1 MSLAARSTPPHPR
14 ALLPCTSLRF
24 ERALRSMQLVFV
36 AAIAALSACTDRP
49 TDPASSQLR
58 APSSVS
64 SERSFPAGLASVGW
78 QEQARSLVAAHPATM
93 SPINAVRAYALLSV
107 AQYGAVVD
115 AGNQLDADEALQSN
129 GFGAGGRSRFEAER
143 GAIAGASAQV
153 LSYLFPD
160 AAAVLEERLA
170 NEGTAG
176 PGGVHPQFTRGV
188 AIGRAFGEVMKT
200 WAASDGFST
209 PACLAAPRSATCIP
223 GAILTGSG
231 FWTRNPAPPGG
242 TLPPIA
248 GPQFG
253 AMKPYFLTSGAQFH
267 PAPPPTFGSPDYLA
281 GLNETITKS
290 SGRTPAQLA
299 DARAWNLPQGT
310 MTPLGYWDRL
320 AAQYIAEHGLDER
333 AAAHVFALTN
343 AAAMDAVIGCWEA
356 KFSYYFI
363 RPWQA
368 SPAVAL
374 DPVVNGVGIG
384 LPNHPSYPSGHS
396 CVSASAGTVIETF
409 FPEHATVVDQQV
421 AAAGESRIIA
431 GIHFPFD
438 IRAGQALGR
447 SVAALAIAYDRER
460 GLLAAVR

>member
-14 ALLPCTSLRF
+14 ALLPSTSLRF
-24 ERALRSMQLVFV
+24 KRALRSLRLVFV
-36 AAIAALSACTDRP
+36 AAVAALSACTDQP
-49 TDPASSQLR
+49 TDPTSSQLR

-64 SERSFPAGLASVGW
+64 AERSFPTGLASVGW
-78 QEQARSLVAAHPATM
+78 QEQGQSLVASHPATM

-115 AGNQLDADEALQSN
+115 AGNQADADEALQSN

-143 GAIAGASAQV
+143 GAIAGASAQI

-160 AAAVLEERLA
+160 AAAALEARLA
-170 NEGTAG
+170 NEGNAG

-200 WAASDGFST
+200 WAANDGFST
-209 PACLAAPRSATCIP
+209 PACLTAPRSATCIP
-223 GAILTGSG
+223 GAIPVGPG

-267 PAPPPTFGSPDYLA
+267 PPPPPVFGSADFLA

-290 SGRTPAQLA
+290 TTRTAAQLA

-310 MTPLGYWDRL
+310 ITPLGYWDRL
-320 AAQYIAEHGLDER
+320 AEQYVAERGFDER

-356 KFSYYFI
+356 KFSYDFI
-363 RPWQA
+363 RPSQA
-368 SPAVAL
+368 SAAVAL
-374 DPVVNGVGIG
+374 DPIVAGVGIG
-384 LPNHPSYPSGHS
+384 LPNHPSYTSGHS
-396 CVSASAGTVIETF
+396 CVSASAATVIETF
-409 FPEHATVVDQQV
+409 FPEHATTLDAQV

-431 GIHFPFD
+431 GIHYPFD

-447 SVAALAIAYDRER
+447 SVAAVAIAFDRER